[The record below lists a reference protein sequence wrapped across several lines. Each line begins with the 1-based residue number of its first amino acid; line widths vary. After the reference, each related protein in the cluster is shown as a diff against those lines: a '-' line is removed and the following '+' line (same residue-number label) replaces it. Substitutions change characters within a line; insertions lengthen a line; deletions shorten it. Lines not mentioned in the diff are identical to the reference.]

1 MTVLL
6 KAATLSLDMRRER
19 AVAYHWEPHPAVGS
33 LFDNESMDVLNRSE
47 RREDDDWRRNSDVEV
62 VTMAGWPGCVAYRPR
77 ADDDDRGN
85 DDEKQKTKNKG
96 EKKTEKNGA
105 KKAELGIHRIG
116 RAEVCVTFGSPIEPL
131 SVEPENWL
139 GKRLRA
145 EMTERDATAAERA
158 KAAAAAKK
166 AAGLGLGVAVSA
178 AAVLGLGYAVGG
190 NPWGLGWVEK
200 TGAAGLGL
208 I

>member
-1 MTVLL
+1 MTVLF
-6 KAATLSLDMRRER
+6 KAATLSLAMRRER
-19 AVAYHWEPHPAVGS
+19 EVAYHWEPHPAVGS
-33 LFDNESMDVLNRSE
+33 LFDDESMHVLNGSE
-47 RREDDDWRRNSDVEV
+47 RRDDDDWRRISDVEV

-77 ADDDDRGN
+77 AADHDKKKQKQKGETEKDRG
-85 DDEKQKTKNKG
+85 
-96 EKKTEKNGA
+96 

-139 GKRLRA
+139 GKRLRV
-145 EMTERDATAAERA
+145 EMAERDNAAAERA
-158 KAAAAAKK
+158 KGARDAAAVAKK
-166 AAGLGLGVAVSA
+166 AAGLGLGVVVSA
-178 AAVLGLGYAVGG
+178 AAVLGFGYVVGG

-200 TGAAGLGL
+200 TGAIWVGLDL

>member
-6 KAATLSLDMRRER
+6 KAATLSLAMRRER
-19 AVAYHWEPHPAVGS
+19 EVAYHWEPHPAVGS
-33 LFDNESMDVLNRSE
+33 LFDDESMHVLNGSE
-47 RREDDDWRRNSDVEV
+47 RRDDDDWRRISDVEV

-77 ADDDDRGN
+77 AADHDRKKQKQKGETKKDRG
-85 DDEKQKTKNKG
+85 
-96 EKKTEKNGA
+96 

-139 GKRLRA
+139 GKRLRV
-145 EMTERDATAAERA
+145 EMAERDNAAAERA
-158 KAAAAAKK
+158 KGARDAAAVAKK
-166 AAGLGLGVAVSA
+166 AAGLGLGVVVSA
-178 AAVLGLGYAVGG
+178 AAVLGFGYVVGG

-200 TGAAGLGL
+200 TGAIWVGLDL